1 MNLHKEI
8 IKHLKS
14 CYVLMTKETEFQDE
28 MMTSYDLEMLRNV
41 ICEIMEIVC
50 ETSDIIRIED
60 EFSYAWK
67 LLENGG
73 GQFKQVQKILEH
85 LGNFDN
91 DSWEGRL
98 KSVEK
103 TLIKA
108 HLLSLSPDFQ
118 STVGNFFL

>member
-1 MNLHKEI
+1 MA
-8 IKHLKS
+8 
-14 CYVLMTKETEFQDE
+14 KETEFQDE
-28 MMTSYDLEMLRNV
+28 MVTSHDLEMIRNV
-41 ICEIMEIVC
+41 INEIMEIVC
-50 ETSDIIRIED
+50 ETSDTIRIED

-67 LLENGG
+67 LLETG
-73 GQFKQVQKILEH
+73 GQFKQVQKIWEH

-118 STVGNFFL
+118 STVGNFFRCAKK

>member
-1 MNLHKEI
+1 MAKE
-8 IKHLKS
+8 K
-14 CYVLMTKETEFQDE
+14 EFQDE
-28 MMTSYDLEMLRNV
+28 MVTSNDLEMIRNV
-41 ICEIMEIVC
+41 INEIMEIVC
-50 ETSDIIRIED
+50 ETSDTIRIED

-67 LLENGG
+67 LLENGS
-73 GQFKQVQKILEH
+73 GQLKQVQKILEH

-118 STVGNFFL
+118 STVGNFFPMCKKLH